1 MKITLFS
8 FCLAL
13 IFLSFTACKNN
24 NISPTEET
32 TANTLTKETTLDKGD
47 ESINEILNYKN
58 IKAMWLSQFDLQSIY
73 TNFGKQREKNDFQL
87 SIIKVLN
94 NVKNNGFNTVF
105 LQVRPNADSF
115 YPSEYY
121 PPSKY
126 VTGSY
131 SNSFNYDPI
140 EIIIEEAHK
149 TGLSVHAWINPL
161 RAMTA
166 EEITEVN
173 ENFLIK
179 KWYNNKNGTFLVLFN
194 GRYYLNPAYDE
205 TRRLIIDGVNELINN
220 YHFDGVHM
228 DDYFYPTTLESF
240 DIAAYTEYKAQGG
253 NLPLKEYRYSNLNNL
268 VSGIYSTIKKKN
280 AAILYGISPEGNI
293 SNATDVAYADVYTWC
308 SKEGYIDYI
317 CPQIYFGL
325 KHETHP
331 FGKTVEKWENIIK
344 NDDVKLIIGM
354 TFGKVLSKTDKWA
367 GSGKDEWKNDTN
379 IMKRC
384 LDYTKNADTCTG
396 VSVFCY
402 QYYFDPTTNI
412 EVQETKNERDSFT
425 LALKEIEW
433 N

>member
-13 IFLSFTACKNN
+13 IFLLFTACKNN
-24 NISPTEET
+24 NVFPTEET
-32 TANTLTKETTLDKGD
+32 AESTLTKETTLDKGD
-47 ESINEILNYKN
+47 EPINEILNYKN

-73 TNFGKQREKNDFQL
+73 TDSGKQREKNFFQL

-149 TGLSVHAWINPL
+149 MGLSVHAWINPL

-166 EEITEVN
+166 EEITEVD

-179 KWYNNKNGTFLVLFN
+179 KWYNNNNGTFLVLFN

-253 NLPLKEYRYSNLNNL
+253 NLTLKEYRYSNLNNL

-344 NDDVKLIIGM
+344 NDNVKLIIGM

-367 GSGKDEWKNDTN
+367 GSGKGEWKNDTD

-384 LDYTKNADTCTG
+384 LDYTEKTKKCTG

-402 QYYFDPTTNI
+402 QYYYEPLTNI
-412 EVQETKNERDSFT
+412 EIQETKNERDSFT